1 MRLVERVVAYP
12 IGGASRPPLPPPPPP
27 PPPPPVPTRREL
39 AEDAQRLVRAMLQ
52 NNTGTRVAGP
62 SRRGGSPPLLER
74 APRFEGHP
82 DAQRKW

>member
-1 MRLVERVVAYP
+1 MRFVERVVAYP
-12 IGGASRPPLPPPPPP
+12 VRDASRPPLPLPPPS
-27 PPPPPVPTRREL
+27 PPPPPVPTRRAL

-52 NNTGTRVAGP
+52 NSTGTRVAGP
-62 SRRGGSPPLLER
+62 SRRGGSPALLEC